1 MSVLY
6 LLIPLAVLFSA
17 LAVAAFLWAAHRG
30 ELDDLVTPAMRML
43 HDDDE
48 DAKSEFTRN
57 PRAQQVCDPPT
68 AAPARAGPRCETA
81 SPRRRICR

>member
-30 ELDDLVTPAMRML
+30 ELDDLITPAMRML
-43 HDDDE
+43 HDDDD
-48 DAKSEFTRN
+48 DADGDRS
-57 PRAQQVCDPPT
+57 
-68 AAPARAGPRCETA
+68 
-81 SPRRRICR
+81 